1 MAESDVKI
9 DEKSGLKILAKKSKE
24 APVLRWY
31 VLKAISGKESSV
43 KEYIELDMKNHGYED
58 KVAQVLIP
66 QENII
71 KVDANNRRIPQ
82 KRNLL
87 PGYVLVEA
95 ALDGEIT
102 HMLRN
107 TPNVLGFL
115 GGTEKPQPV
124 RQAEVN
130 RMIGLRDE
138 SEEVV
143 TEQIAKVDFLV
154 GESVKVNDGA
164 FSGFDGI
171 VEEVNIEKQKLKV
184 SVKIFGRVTP
194 LELSFGQVTKE
205 LS

>member
-1 MAESDVKI
+1 MAESEFRI
-9 DEKSGLKILAKKSKE
+9 DEKTGLKILSRKSSEK
-24 APVLRWY
+24 PKLRWY
-31 VLKAISGKESSV
+31 VLKAISGKENNV

-58 KVAQVLIP
+58 RVAQVLIP
-66 QENII
+66 QEAII
-71 KVDANNRRIPQ
+71 KVGANNKRVPS

-115 GGTEKPQPV
+115 GDGDKPVPV

-130 RMIGLRDE
+130 TMLGLGANDNVSDVE
-138 SEEVV
+138 PVV
-143 TEQIAKVDFLV
+143 KVDFLV
-154 GESVKVNDGA
+154 GESIKVNDGP
-164 FSGFDGI
+164 FTGFDGV
-171 VEEVNIEKQKLKV
+171 VEEVDAEKQKLKV

-194 LELSFGQVTKE
+194 LELNFSQVSKE
-205 LS
+205 LA

>member
-1 MAESDVKI
+1 MADSEVKK
-9 DEKSGLKILAKKSKE
+9 DGKAGLKVLAKKPQD
-24 APVLRWY
+24 APALRWY
-31 VLKAISGKESSV
+31 VLKAISGKEASV

-58 KVAQVLIP
+58 RVAQVLIP
-66 QENII
+66 QENYI
-71 KVDANNRRIPQ
+71 KVGANNKRIPA

-115 GGTEKPQPV
+115 GGTDKPSPV

-130 RMIGLRDE
+130 RMLGLGSEDE
-138 SEEVV
+138 LDVV
-143 TEQIAKVDFLV
+143 DAMVNVDFLV
-154 GESVKVNDGA
+154 GESVKVNDGP
-164 FSGFDGI
+164 FTGFDGI
-171 VEEVNIEKQKLKV
+171 IEEINADKQKLKV

-194 LELSFGQVTKE
+194 LELSFTQVSKE
-205 LS
+205 LA

>member
-1 MAESDVKI
+1 MEVK
-9 DEKSGLKILAKKSKE
+9 ELH
-24 APVLRWY
+24 WY
-31 VLKAISGKESSV
+31 VLKAISGKEQKV

-58 KVAQVLIP
+58 RVSQVLIP

-71 KVDANNRRIPQ
+71 KVGANNKRIPA

-115 GGTEKPQPV
+115 GGTDKPSPV

-130 RMIGLRDE
+130 RMLGLGQ
-138 SEEVV
+138 EEEMDVAE
-143 TEQIAKVDFLV
+143 TA
-154 GESVKVNDGA
+154 VNDYLIWYYTNVERGHWKKCSRCGEVKLA
-164 FSGFDGI
+164 HNNFFSKNKSSKDGWYSI
-171 VEEVNIEKQKLKV
+171 C
-184 SVKIFGRVTP
+184 
-194 LELSFGQVTKE
+194 KE
-205 LS
+205 CRNRKS

>member
-1 MAESDVKI
+1 MAESDVRI
-9 DEKSGLKILAKKSKE
+9 DENTGLKVWAKKPKD
-24 APVLRWY
+24 APALRWY
-31 VLKAISGKESSV
+31 VLKAISGKETSV
-43 KEYIELDMKNHGYED
+43 KEYIQLDMKNHGYED
-58 KVAQVLIP
+58 RVAQVLIP

-71 KVDANNRRIPQ
+71 KVDANNKRIPA

-115 GGTEKPQPV
+115 GGTDKPSPV

-130 RMIGLRDE
+130 RMLGLGAEDE
-138 SEEVV
+138 TEVADAIV
-143 TEQIAKVDFLV
+143 NVDFMV
-154 GESVKVNDGA
+154 GESVKVNDGP
-164 FSGFDGI
+164 FTGFDGI
-171 VEEVNIEKQKLKV
+171 IEEVNTDKQKLKV

-194 LELSFGQVTKE
+194 LELSFVQVSKE
-205 LS
+205 LA